1 MPATRK
7 ISPAFRAFLLPLILG
22 LLSAPLLAAPAEQVI
37 QITAQRFH
45 YTPNEINLKKGVPVV
60 LEFTSLDVKHGFT
73 CPEFKIRADIPP
85 KKVTKVRF
93 TPDRVGTFEFHC
105 DNFCGSGHA
114 DMAGKFIVS
123 E

>member
-45 YTPNEINLKKGVPVV
+45 YTPNEINLKKGVPVGYQKRKR
-60 LEFTSLDVKHGFT
+60 TS
-73 CPEFKIRADIPP
+73 
-85 KKVTKVRF
+85 
-93 TPDRVGTFEFHC
+93 
-105 DNFCGSGHA
+105 
-114 DMAGKFIVS
+114 AGLYWKR
-123 E
+123 